1 MIVYGEFN
9 NKYFFVKNNKS
20 ITLVSLS
27 PKQVYEDQLKL
38 KRETKAKRSEKKE
51 VVDKRENKEGPRE
64 KKEI

>member
-51 VVDKRENKEGPRE
+51 VVDKRENKKEPRE

>member
-9 NKYFFVKNNKS
+9 NKYFFVKNIKF
-20 ITLVSLS
+20 ITLVSLN

>member
-1 MIVYGEFN
+1 LN
-9 NKYFFVKNNKS
+9 
-20 ITLVSLS
+20 

-38 KRETKAKRSEKKE
+38 KRETKAKTSEKKE

>member
-38 KRETKAKRSEKKE
+38 KRETKAKTSEKKE